1 MWSNFLG
8 RNLVMK
14 KRLTAI
20 VAGVMALAS
29 CGSPDTDRTIGLA
42 EEAVES
48 GDYVRAREFCDDLAL
63 GPDSATMSVSQLGR
77 MSIIYV
83 QLADNA
89 DEDEN
94 MAMAVRCFN
103 MARRLSADSIEI
115 FYHGLGAEH
124 MRHAMTL
131 MSLMR
136 GLSVNPDSLVD
147 EPMNDTIPV
156 D

>member
-1 MWSNFLG
+1 M
-8 RNLVMK
+8 NLIMK
-14 KRLTAI
+14 KRLIAI
-20 VAGVMALAS
+20 VAGAMALAS
-29 CGSPDTDRTIGLA
+29 CGSPDTDRNISLA
-42 EEAVES
+42 EEAMES
-48 GDYVRAREFCDDLAL
+48 GEYARAREFCDNLAL

-77 MSIIYV
+77 MSIIYM

-103 MARRLSADSIEI
+103 MARRLDADSIEI

-136 GLSVNPDSLVD
+136 GLSVNPDSLED
-147 EPMNDTIPV
+147 EPLNDTIPFEHE
-156 D
+156 